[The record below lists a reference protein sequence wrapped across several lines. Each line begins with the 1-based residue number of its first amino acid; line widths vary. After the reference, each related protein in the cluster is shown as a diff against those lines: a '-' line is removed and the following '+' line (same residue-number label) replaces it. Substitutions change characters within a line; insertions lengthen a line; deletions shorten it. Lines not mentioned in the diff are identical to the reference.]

1 MHAYHP
7 PLEDFNFILHHFLE
21 IEKEDIKGYN
31 DLLPEFTKTVF
42 EEAGKLAKEVI
53 SPSNKDGDEQGCK
66 LENGVVRTPDSFKL
80 AFEKLREGGWL
91 SLDIEEEFGGQNL
104 PLILSTVTNE
114 MFTSANMSL
123 TMYSGL
129 SRGAYSAIFL
139 HGSEDQKLLYL
150 PKLATCE
157 WTGTMNLTEPH
168 CGTDLGL
175 IKTKATPTLMGDD
188 SYHLTG
194 QKIFISSG
202 DHDLS
207 KNIIHL
213 VLAKTPDAPKGV
225 KGISLF
231 VVPKFLINDDGSLG
245 ERNKLSVGKIEKKM
259 GIKGNATCVM
269 NYDGAKGY
277 LVGEEN
283 KGLKAM
289 FTMMNE
295 ARLGVGMQGLAQAE
309 IAYQA
314 ALAYAKDR
322 RQGRAIQGKADPDQ
336 NADPIIVHP
345 DVRRNLMEQKSFIEG
360 ARGFI
365 AWAAVLL
372 DRAKREGDKSAEG
385 IASLLIPVIKGYVT
399 DKGFEYTIN
408 AQQVFG
414 GHGYIEEWGMSQYAR
429 DCRIAMIYEGTNGI
443 QALDLVGRKL
453 SMDGGKY
460 MREYLN
466 LVQAFINEEHSE
478 DLKNDFITPLKK
490 SIEHLQ
496 AALMFFMQNGLK
508 NPLSAVS
515 GATDFLHLVGLV
527 SLGFI
532 WSKKAQSAKEK
543 LKDVSANKNFLEAK
557 ILTGSYFMHRQLPET
572 KLRLDRILTGEKQV
586 MSLAADQF

>member
-1 MHAYHP
+1 MHSYHP

-53 SPSNKDGDEQGCK
+53 CPSNKDGDEQGCK

-175 IKTKATPTLMGDD
+175 IKTKATPMGDD
-188 SYHLTG
+188 SYQLTG

-213 VLAKTPDAPKGV
+213 VLAKTPDAPRGV

-466 LVQAFINEEHSE
+466 LVQTFINEKHSE

>member
-53 SPSNKDGDEQGCK
+53 SPSNKDGDEQGCI

-175 IKTKATPTLMGDD
+175 IKTKATPMGND
-188 SYHLTG
+188 SYQLTG

-466 LVQAFINEEHSE
+466 LVQTFINEKHSE

-543 LKDVSANKNFLEAK
+543 LKDISANKNFLEAK

>member
-1 MHAYHP
+1 MHSYQP
-7 PLEDFNFILHHFLE
+7 PLEDFNFILHDFLK

-31 DLLPEFTKTVF
+31 ELLPEFTKTIF
-42 EEAGKLAKEVI
+42 EEAGKLASEVI

-66 LENGVVRTPDSFKL
+66 LENGIVRTPESFKI
-80 AFEKLREGGWL
+80 AFAKLREGGWL
-91 SLDIEEEFGGQNL
+91 SLDIEAEFGGQNL

-139 HGSEDQKLLYL
+139 HGSEEQKQLYL
-150 PKLATCE
+150 PKLASCE

-175 IKTKATPTLMGDD
+175 IRTKATPSRDG
-188 SYHLTG
+188 SHQVSG

-213 VLAKTPDAPKGV
+213 VLAKTPDAPEGV

-231 VVPKFLINDDGSLG
+231 VVPKFLVNDDGSLG
-245 ERNKLSVGKIEKKM
+245 ERNNLSVGKIEKKM

-283 KGLKAM
+283 KGLRAM

-322 RQGRAIQGKADPDQ
+322 RQGRAIQGKAEPDD

-372 DRAKREGDKSAEG
+372 DKAKREDDKSAEG

-399 DKGFEYTIN
+399 DKGFEYTIS

-453 SMDGGKY
+453 ATDGGKH
-460 MREYLN
+460 MRDYLN
-466 LVQAFINEEHSE
+466 LIQSFIKEEHAE
-478 DLKNDFITPLKK
+478 DFKTDFIAPLKK
-490 SIEHLQ
+490 SMEHLQ
-496 AALMFFMQNGLK
+496 TALMFFMENGLK

-515 GATDFLHLVGLV
+515 GATDFLHLMGLV

-532 WSKKAQSAKEK
+532 WSKKAQSAREQLKNSETNKE
-543 LKDVSANKNFLEAK
+543 FLEAK

-572 KLRLDRILTGEKQV
+572 KLRLDRVLTGEKQV
-586 MSLAADQF
+586 MSLAVDQF

>member
-175 IKTKATPTLMGDD
+175 IKTKATPMGDD
-188 SYHLTG
+188 SYQLTG

-322 RQGRAIQGKADPDQ
+322 RQGRAIEGKADPDQ

-365 AWAAVLL
+365 AWAAVHL

-466 LVQAFINEEHSE
+466 LVQVFINEEHSE
-478 DLKNDFITPLKK
+478 ELKNDFITPLKK

-543 LKDVSANKNFLEAK
+543 LKDISANKNFLEAK

>member
-53 SPSNKDGDEQGCK
+53 SPSNKDGDEQGCI

-175 IKTKATPTLMGDD
+175 IKTKATPMGND
-188 SYHLTG
+188 SYQLTG

-245 ERNKLSVGKIEKKM
+245 ERNNLSVGKIEKKM

-543 LKDVSANKNFLEAK
+543 LKDISANKNFLEAK

>member
-175 IKTKATPTLMGDD
+175 IKTKATPMGNH
-188 SYHLTG
+188 SYQLTG

-245 ERNKLSVGKIEKKM
+245 ERNNLSVGKIEKKM

-478 DLKNDFITPLKK
+478 DLKKDFITPLKK

-532 WSKKAQSAKEK
+532 WSKKVQSAKEK
-543 LKDVSANKNFLEAK
+543 LKDISANKSFLEAK

>member
-1 MHAYHP
+1 MHSYQP
-7 PLEDFNFILHHFLE
+7 PLEDFNFILHDFLK
-21 IEKEDIKGYN
+21 IEKENIKGYN
-31 DLLPEFTKTVF
+31 DLLPEFTKTIF
-42 EEAGKLAKEVI
+42 EEAGKLASEVI
-53 SPSNKDGDEQGCK
+53 SPSNRDGDEQGCK
-66 LENGVVRTPDSFKL
+66 LENGIVRTPDSFKV
-80 AFEKLREGGWL
+80 AFDKLREGGWL

-139 HGSEDQKLLYL
+139 HGSEEQKQLYL
-150 PKLATCE
+150 PKLASCE

-175 IKTKATPTLMGDD
+175 IRTKATPNGNG
-188 SYHLTG
+188 SYEVSG

-213 VLAKTPDAPKGV
+213 VLAKTPDALEGV

-231 VVPKFLINDDGSLG
+231 VVPKFLVNEDGSLG
-245 ERNKLSVGKIEKKM
+245 ERNNLSVGKIEKKM

-322 RQGRAIQGKADPDQ
+322 RQGRAIQGKVEPNE

-372 DRAKREGDKSAEG
+372 DKAKREHDKSAEG

-453 SMDGGKY
+453 ATDGGKH

-466 LVQAFINEEHSE
+466 LIQSFIKEEHAE
-478 DLKNDFITPLKK
+478 DFNTDFIGPLKK

-496 AALMFFMQNGLK
+496 TALMFFMQNGLK

-515 GATDFLHLVGLV
+515 GATDFLHLLGLV

-532 WSKKAQSAKEK
+532 WSKKAQCAREQLKNSETNKE
-543 LKDVSANKNFLEAK
+543 FLEAK

-572 KLRLDRILTGEKQV
+572 KLRLERVLTGEKQV
-586 MSLAADQF
+586 MSLATDQF

>member
-7 PLEDFNFILHHFLE
+7 PLEDFNFILHHFLK

-175 IKTKATPTLMGDD
+175 IKTKATPMGED
-188 SYHLTG
+188 SYQLTG

-466 LVQAFINEEHSE
+466 LVQTFINEKHSE

-543 LKDVSANKNFLEAK
+543 LKDISANKNFLEAK

-586 MSLAADQF
+586 MSLAVDQF

>member
-53 SPSNKDGDEQGCK
+53 SPSNKDGDEQGCI

-175 IKTKATPTLMGDD
+175 IKTKATPMGND
-188 SYHLTG
+188 SYQLTG

-372 DRAKREGDKSAEG
+372 DRAKREGDESAEG

-466 LVQAFINEEHSE
+466 LVQTFINEKHSE

>member
-175 IKTKATPTLMGDD
+175 IKTKATPMGDD
-188 SYHLTG
+188 SYQLTG

-466 LVQAFINEEHSE
+466 LVQAFINKEHSE

-586 MSLAADQF
+586 MSLAVDQF

>member
-7 PLEDFNFILHHFLE
+7 PLEEFNFILHHFLE

-175 IKTKATPTLMGDD
+175 IKTKATPMGDD
-188 SYHLTG
+188 SYQLTG

-269 NYDGAKGY
+269 NYDGAEGY

-466 LVQAFINEEHSE
+466 LVQVFINEEHSE
-478 DLKNDFITPLKK
+478 DLNNEFITPLKK

-496 AALMFFMQNGLK
+496 SALMFFMQNGLK

-532 WSKKAQSAKEK
+532 WSKKAQSAKDK
-543 LKDVSANKNFLEAK
+543 LKDISANKNFLEAK

>member
-175 IKTKATPTLMGDD
+175 IKTKATPMGED
-188 SYHLTG
+188 SYQLTG

-213 VLAKTPDAPKGV
+213 VLAKTPEAPKGV

-245 ERNKLSVGKIEKKM
+245 ERNNLSVGKIEKKM

-269 NYDGAKGY
+269 NYDGAEGY

-466 LVQAFINEEHSE
+466 LVQAFINEDHSE

-532 WSKKAQSAKEK
+532 WSKKAQSAKEN
-543 LKDVSANKNFLEAK
+543 LKDNSANKNFLEAK

>member
-175 IKTKATPTLMGDD
+175 IKTKATPMGDD
-188 SYHLTG
+188 SYQLTG

-245 ERNKLSVGKIEKKM
+245 ERNNLSVGKIEKKM

-586 MSLAADQF
+586 MSLAVDQF

>member
-53 SPSNKDGDEQGCK
+53 SPSNKDGDEQGCI

-175 IKTKATPTLMGDD
+175 IKTKATPMGND
-188 SYHLTG
+188 SYQLTG

-245 ERNKLSVGKIEKKM
+245 ERNNLSVGKIEKKM

-543 LKDVSANKNFLEAK
+543 LKDISANKNFLEAK
-557 ILTGSYFMHRQLPET
+557 ILTGTYFMQRQLPET

>member
-175 IKTKATPTLMGDD
+175 IKTKATPMGDD
-188 SYHLTG
+188 SYQLTG

-245 ERNKLSVGKIEKKM
+245 ERNKLSVGKMEKKM

-466 LVQAFINEEHSE
+466 LVQTFINEKHSE

-586 MSLAADQF
+586 MSLAVDQF

>member
-53 SPSNKDGDEQGCK
+53 SPSNKDGDEQGCI

-175 IKTKATPTLMGDD
+175 IKTKATPMGND
-188 SYHLTG
+188 SYQLTG

-245 ERNKLSVGKIEKKM
+245 ERNNLSVGKIEKKM

-586 MSLAADQF
+586 MSLAVDQF

>member
-175 IKTKATPTLMGDD
+175 IKTKATPMGDD
-188 SYHLTG
+188 SYQLTG

-496 AALMFFMQNGLK
+496 AALMFFIQNGLK

-543 LKDVSANKNFLEAK
+543 LKDISANKNFLEAK

>member
-66 LENGVVRTPDSFKL
+66 LENGVVRTPDSFKF

-175 IKTKATPTLMGDD
+175 IKTKATPMGDD
-188 SYHLTG
+188 SYQLTG

-543 LKDVSANKNFLEAK
+543 LKDISANKNFLEAK

>member
-175 IKTKATPTLMGDD
+175 IKTKATPMGDD
-188 SYHLTG
+188 SYQLTG

-269 NYDGAKGY
+269 NYDGAEGY

-466 LVQAFINEEHSE
+466 LVQTFINEKHSE

-543 LKDVSANKNFLEAK
+543 LKDISANKNFLEAK

>member
-175 IKTKATPTLMGDD
+175 IKTKATPMGND
-188 SYHLTG
+188 SYQLTG

-245 ERNKLSVGKIEKKM
+245 ERNKLSVGKLEKKM

-466 LVQAFINEEHSE
+466 LVQTFINEKHSE

>member
-53 SPSNKDGDEQGCK
+53 SPSNKDGDEQGCI

-175 IKTKATPTLMGDD
+175 IKTKATPMGDD
-188 SYHLTG
+188 SYQLTG

-466 LVQAFINEEHSE
+466 LVQTFINEKHSE

>member
-175 IKTKATPTLMGDD
+175 IKTKATPMGND
-188 SYHLTG
+188 SYQLTG

-245 ERNKLSVGKIEKKM
+245 ERNNLSVGKIEKKM

-466 LVQAFINEEHSE
+466 LVQTFINEKHSE

-586 MSLAADQF
+586 MSLAVDQF

>member
-1 MHAYHP
+1 MHSYQP
-7 PLEDFNFILHHFLE
+7 PLEDFNFILHDFLK

-31 DLLPEFTKTVF
+31 ELLPEFTKTIF
-42 EEAGKLAKEVI
+42 EEAGKLASEVI
-53 SPSNKDGDEQGCK
+53 SPSNRDGDEQGCK
-66 LENGVVRTPDSFKL
+66 LENGIVRTPDSFKV
-80 AFEKLREGGWL
+80 AFDKLREGGWL

-139 HGSEDQKLLYL
+139 HGSEEQKQLYL
-150 PKLATCE
+150 PKLASCE

-175 IKTKATPTLMGDD
+175 IKTKATPNGNG
-188 SYHLTG
+188 SYEVSG

-213 VLAKTPDAPKGV
+213 VLAKTPDALEGV

-231 VVPKFLINDDGSLG
+231 VVPKFLIHEDGSLG
-245 ERNKLSVGKIEKKM
+245 ERNNLSVGKIEKKM

-269 NYDGAKGY
+269 NYDGATGY

-322 RQGRAIQGKADPDQ
+322 RQGQAIQGKLEPNE

-372 DRAKREGDKSAEG
+372 DKAKRENDKSAEG

-453 SMDGGKY
+453 AMDGGKH

-466 LVQAFINEEHSE
+466 LIQSFIKEGHDE
-478 DLKNDFITPLKK
+478 DFNTDFIGPLKK

-496 AALMFFMQNGLK
+496 TALMFFMQNGLK

-532 WSKKAQSAKEK
+532 WSKKAQSAREQLKNSETNKE
-543 LKDVSANKNFLEAK
+543 FLEAK

-572 KLRLDRILTGEKQV
+572 KLRLERVLTGEKQV
-586 MSLAADQF
+586 MSLATDQF

>member
-1 MHAYHP
+1 MQAYHP

-175 IKTKATPTLMGDD
+175 IKTKATPMGDD
-188 SYHLTG
+188 SYQLTG

-453 SMDGGKY
+453 TMDGGKH

-466 LVQAFINEEHSE
+466 LVQVFINEEHSE
-478 DLKNDFITPLKK
+478 DLNNEFITPLKK

-496 AALMFFMQNGLK
+496 SALMFFMQNGLK

-543 LKDVSANKNFLEAK
+543 LKDISANKNFLEAK

>member
-175 IKTKATPTLMGDD
+175 IKTKATPTGDD
-188 SYHLTG
+188 SYQLTG

-322 RQGRAIQGKADPDQ
+322 RQGRAIQGKADPGQ

-478 DLKNDFITPLKK
+478 DLKNDFTIPLKK

-532 WSKKAQSAKEK
+532 WSKKAKSAKDK
-543 LKDVSANKNFLEAK
+543 LKDISANKNFLEAK

>member
-1 MHAYHP
+1 MHLYQP
-7 PLEDFNFILHHFLE
+7 PLEDFNFILHDFLK
-21 IEKEDIKGYN
+21 IEKENIKGYN
-31 DLLPEFTKTVF
+31 DLLPEFTKTIF
-42 EEAGKLAKEVI
+42 EEAGKLASEVI
-53 SPSNKDGDEQGCK
+53 SPSNRDGDEQGCK
-66 LENGVVRTPDSFKL
+66 LENGIVRTPDSFKV
-80 AFEKLREGGWL
+80 AFDKLREGGWL

-139 HGSEDQKLLYL
+139 HGSEEQKQLYL
-150 PKLATCE
+150 PKLASCE

-175 IKTKATPTLMGDD
+175 IKTKATPNGNG
-188 SYHLTG
+188 SYEVSG

-213 VLAKTPDAPKGV
+213 VLAKTPDALEGV

-231 VVPKFLINDDGSLG
+231 VVPKFLVNEDGSLG
-245 ERNKLSVGKIEKKM
+245 DRNNLSVGKIEKKM

-269 NYDGAKGY
+269 NYDAAKGY

-322 RQGRAIQGKADPDQ
+322 RQGRAIQGKVEPNE

-372 DRAKREGDKSAEG
+372 DKAKREHDKSAEG
-385 IASLLIPVIKGYVT
+385 VASLLIPVIKGYVT

-453 SMDGGKY
+453 ATDGGKH

-466 LVQAFINEEHSE
+466 LIQSFIKEEHAE
-478 DLKNDFITPLKK
+478 DFINDFIDPLKK

-496 AALMFFMQNGLK
+496 TALMFFMQNGLK

-532 WSKKAQSAKEK
+532 WSKKAQSAREQLKNSETNKE
-543 LKDVSANKNFLEAK
+543 FLEAK
-557 ILTGSYFMHRQLPET
+557 VLTGSYFMHRQLPET
-572 KLRLDRILTGEKQV
+572 KLRLERVLTGEKQV
-586 MSLAADQF
+586 MSLATEQF

>member
-1 MHAYHP
+1 MHAYQP

-31 DLLPEFTKTVF
+31 DLLPEFTRTIF
-42 EEAGKLAKEVI
+42 EEAGKLASEVI
-53 SPSNKDGDEQGCK
+53 SPSNKDGDEQGCR
-66 LENGVVRTPDSFKL
+66 LENGVVRTPNSFKL

-129 SRGAYSAIFL
+129 SRGAYSAILL
-139 HGSEDQKLLYL
+139 HGSEDQKQLYL

-175 IKTKATPTLMGDD
+175 IRTKATPMGDN
-188 SYHLTG
+188 SYQLSG

-213 VLAKTPDAPKGV
+213 VLAKTPDAPNGV

-231 VVPKFLINDDGSLG
+231 VVPKFLVNDDGSLG
-245 ERNKLSVGKIEKKM
+245 ERNKLSVGKLEKKM

-322 RQGRAIQGKADPDQ
+322 RQGKAINGKVDPDH

-372 DRAKREGDKSAEG
+372 DKAKREGDKSAEG

-466 LVQAFINEEHSE
+466 LVQVFIKEEHSE
-478 DLKNDFITPLKK
+478 DLKKDFITPLKK

-496 AALMFFMQNGLK
+496 AALLFFMQNGLK

-532 WSKKAQSAKEK
+532 WAKKAQSAKER
-543 LKDVSANKNFLEAK
+543 LKDISANKNFLESK

>member
-53 SPSNKDGDEQGCK
+53 SPSNKDGDEQGCI

-175 IKTKATPTLMGDD
+175 IKTKATPMRDD
-188 SYHLTG
+188 SYQLTG

-466 LVQAFINEEHSE
+466 LVQTFINEKHSE

-586 MSLAADQF
+586 MSLAVDQF

>member
-53 SPSNKDGDEQGCK
+53 CPSNKDGDEQGCK

-175 IKTKATPTLMGDD
+175 IKTKATPMGDD
-188 SYHLTG
+188 SYQLTG

-543 LKDVSANKNFLEAK
+543 LKDISANKNFLEAK

>member
-175 IKTKATPTLMGDD
+175 IKTKATPMGND
-188 SYHLTG
+188 SYQLTG

-245 ERNKLSVGKIEKKM
+245 ERNNLSVGKIEKKM

-372 DRAKREGDKSAEG
+372 DRAKREGDESAEG

>member
-7 PLEDFNFILHHFLE
+7 PLEDFNFILHQFLE

-31 DLLPEFTKTVF
+31 DLLPEFTRTIF
-42 EEAGKLAKEVI
+42 EEAGKLASEVI

-66 LENGVVRTPDSFKL
+66 LENGVVRTPNSFKL

-175 IKTKATPTLMGDD
+175 IKTKATPMGDD
-188 SYHLTG
+188 SYQLTG

-245 ERNKLSVGKIEKKM
+245 ERNNLSVGKIEKKM

-372 DRAKREGDKSAEG
+372 DRAKRERDKSAEG

-543 LKDVSANKNFLEAK
+543 LKDISANKNFLEAK

>member
-53 SPSNKDGDEQGCK
+53 CPSNKDGDEQGCK

-175 IKTKATPTLMGDD
+175 IKTKATPMGDE
-188 SYHLTG
+188 SYQLTG

-543 LKDVSANKNFLEAK
+543 LKDISANKNFLEAK

>member
-175 IKTKATPTLMGDD
+175 IKTKATPMGND
-188 SYHLTG
+188 SYQLTG

-245 ERNKLSVGKIEKKM
+245 ERNNLSVGKIEKKM

-322 RQGRAIQGKADPDQ
+322 RQGRAIQGKANPDQ

-543 LKDVSANKNFLEAK
+543 LKDISANKNFLEAK

>member
-1 MHAYHP
+1 MHSYQP
-7 PLEDFNFILHHFLE
+7 PLEDFNFILHDFLK
-21 IEKEDIKGYN
+21 IEKENIKGYD
-31 DLLPEFTKTVF
+31 DLLPEFTKTIF
-42 EEAGKLAKEVI
+42 EEAGKLASEVI
-53 SPSNKDGDEQGCK
+53 SPSNRDGDEQGCK
-66 LENGVVRTPDSFKL
+66 LENGIVRTPDSFKV
-80 AFEKLREGGWL
+80 AFDKLREGGWL

-139 HGSEDQKLLYL
+139 HGSEEQKQLYL
-150 PKLATCE
+150 PKLASCE

-175 IKTKATPTLMGDD
+175 IRTKATPNGNG
-188 SYHLTG
+188 SYEVLG

-213 VLAKTPDAPKGV
+213 VLAKTPDALEGV

-231 VVPKFLINDDGSLG
+231 VVPKFLVNEDGSLG
-245 ERNKLSVGKIEKKM
+245 KRNNLSVGKIEKKM

-322 RQGRAIQGKADPDQ
+322 RQGRAIQGKEDPNE

-372 DRAKREGDKSAEG
+372 DKAKREDDKSAEG

-453 SMDGGKY
+453 ATDGGKH

-466 LVQAFINEEHSE
+466 LIQSFIKEEHAE
-478 DLKNDFITPLKK
+478 DFHTDFIGPLKK

-496 AALMFFMQNGLK
+496 TALMFFMQNGLK

-532 WSKKAQSAKEK
+532 WSKKAQTAREQLKNSETNKE
-543 LKDVSANKNFLEAK
+543 FLEAK

-572 KLRLDRILTGEKQV
+572 KLRLERVLTGEKQV
-586 MSLAADQF
+586 MSLATDQF

>member
-66 LENGVVRTPDSFKL
+66 LENGVVRTPDSFKF

-175 IKTKATPTLMGDD
+175 IKDKATPMGND
-188 SYHLTG
+188 SYQLTG

-245 ERNKLSVGKIEKKM
+245 ERNNLSVGKIEKKM

-429 DCRIAMIYEGTNGI
+429 DCRIAMIYEGKNGI

-453 SMDGGKY
+453 SMDGGQY

-543 LKDVSANKNFLEAK
+543 LKDISANKNFLEAK

-586 MSLAADQF
+586 MSLAVDQF

>member
-53 SPSNKDGDEQGCK
+53 CPSNKDGDEQGCK

-175 IKTKATPTLMGDD
+175 IKTKATPMGDD
-188 SYHLTG
+188 SYQLTG

-478 DLKNDFITPLKK
+478 DLKNDFITPLRK

-532 WSKKAQSAKEK
+532 WSKKAQSAKDK
-543 LKDVSANKNFLEAK
+543 LKDISANKNFLEAK